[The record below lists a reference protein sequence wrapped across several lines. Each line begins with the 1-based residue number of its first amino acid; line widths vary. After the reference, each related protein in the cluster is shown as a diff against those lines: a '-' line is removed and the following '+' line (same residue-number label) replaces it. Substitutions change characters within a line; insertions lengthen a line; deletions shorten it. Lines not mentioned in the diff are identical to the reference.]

1 MTDITKGHYIGFI
14 FNQRHEIHI
23 TSPLNILEETFLSH
37 PKLFVK
43 KMHEPWMNSNTLV
56 VSKVSKVHVW
66 NQHGQKMEQMCNRR
80 ENKNNIFSY
89 VSFSRL

>member
-14 FNQRHEIHI
+14 FNQRYEIHI

-43 KMHEPWMNSNTLV
+43 KMHEPWMNYNTLV

-66 NQHGQKMEQMCNRR
+66 NQHGKKMEHMYNGG
-80 ENKNNIFSY
+80 ENLKDNFE
-89 VSFSRL
+89 LC